1 MLVILIGIYLCPR
14 LIPVEELDGLIIRAT
29 EYIWQVWMH
38 RKVPD
43 EVCVLIDDFKL
54 LTCVVVVDANLCII
68 SSHYDPLLSRHELS
82 ASNWGI
88 SDLEGPD
95 LCLLI
100 VVVNDHGASI
110 EPDENPGQRGMQLDT
125 LDALRPAQKLLLDL
139 QLHFSYLLLLK

>member
-1 MLVILIGIYLCPR
+1 MFVILIGINLSPR

-29 EYIWQVWMH
+29 EDIGQVWMH

-43 EVCVLIDDFKL
+43 EVCVLIHDLKL
-54 LTCVVVVDANLCII
+54 LTGVVVIHANLCVI

-82 ASNWGI
+82 ASNRGI

-100 VVVNDHGASI
+100 VVVNDDGTCI
-110 EPDENPGQRGMQLDT
+110 EPDEHPR
-125 LDALRPAQKLLLDL
+125 
-139 QLHFSYLLLLK
+139 